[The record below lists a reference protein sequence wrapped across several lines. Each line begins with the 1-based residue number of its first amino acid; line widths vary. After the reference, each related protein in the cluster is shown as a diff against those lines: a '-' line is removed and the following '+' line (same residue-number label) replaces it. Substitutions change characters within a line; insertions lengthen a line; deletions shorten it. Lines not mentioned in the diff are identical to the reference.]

1 MRYVLKKTQFKFSP
15 LIKGLRK
22 RSLDRGTAENRL
34 PVKTNPPSLEKP
46 NYGVLAEAANDFIFV
61 IDRDDRVAYV
71 NRYAA
76 EQVGKPP
83 EAIVGQPRESLFP
96 PQIAPTQKNTL
107 QKVFRTGQP
116 LNVESKIN
124 FGAREVWINTWLVPF
139 QKQDNR
145 VQSILGISRDL
156 TDRRRMEE
164 ELRALYLKL
173 QSVREEER
181 ATIAREIHDDLGQRL
196 TGLKIDLSWI
206 QKHLRS
212 DQGDLQ
218 RKAQS
223 MSRLIDATVKSVR
236 SLSTELRPRILD
248 DFGLIAALE
257 WQAHEFQNKTN
268 ISCRFKST
276 LADLNLPQ
284 DQSVA
289 VFRIFQEALT
299 NIARHAR
306 ASRVEALLRKNSRGI
321 IFTIKDNGRGIS
333 PQEIVR
339 SKSLGLLG
347 MRERA
352 LLFGWEISLKG
363 SPGKGSSVVLRI
375 PEVGGTVSP
384 SSAVDDLRKSSK
396 LSS

>member
-1 MRYVLKKTQFKFSP
+1 MTTDQAKTKAQLLAELQELRQRLKVLESSGPRPQSDKK
-15 LIKGLRK
+15 R
-22 RSLDRGTAENRL
+22 
-34 PVKTNPPSLEKP
+34 PPEKM

-83 EAIVGQPRESLFP
+83 EAIVGQPRERLFP
-96 PQIAPTQKNTL
+96 PQIATSQQESL

-116 LNVESKIN
+116 LNVESKIA
-124 FGAREVWINTWLVPF
+124 FGNREVWINTWLVPF

-145 VQSILGISRDL
+145 VQSVLGISRDL
-156 TDRRRMEE
+156 TERRQIEE
-164 ELRALYLKL
+164 KLRALSARL

-196 TGLKIDLSWI
+196 TGLKMDLSWL
-206 QKHLRS
+206 QKRLQPNQGELR
-212 DQGDLQ
+212 Q
-218 RKAQS
+218 KTEA

-236 SLSTELRPRILD
+236 RLSTELRPRILD

-257 WQAHEFQNKTN
+257 WQAQEFQNKTG
-268 ISCRFKST
+268 IPCRFKS
-276 LADLNLPQ
+276 DLTEIRLPQ

-299 NIARHAR
+299 NVARHAR
-306 ASRVEALLRKNSRGI
+306 AGRVEALLRRNARGLTL
-321 IFTIKDNGRGIS
+321 TIKDNGRGIS
-333 PQEIVR
+333 PDEMSR

-352 LLFGWEISLKG
+352 LLFGWDLTLRG
-363 SPGKGSSVVLRI
+363 SPGRGTTVALRI
-375 PEVGGTVSP
+375 PEI
-384 SSAVDDLRKSSK
+384 
-396 LSS
+396 